1 MATKVTI
8 YLPTEVYNKLQSDK
22 SRFEARTGAEI
33 STSAYLTK
41 LIRTHAE
48 ND

>member
-1 MATKVTI
+1 MSMKVTI
-8 YLPTEVYNKLQSDK
+8 YLPDDVYEKLMADK
-22 SRFEARTGAEI
+22 KTFETKTKAGI